1 VGPIEVVIL
10 ESAAPQRAGGGL
22 VLESH
27 SRTFAFPTPSG
38 QEEVRALTVF
48 LVNRRAIVH
57 RFYADV
63 SFVFQVQIELV
74 CPDGFRPR
82 VDLSC
87 YRAEDFDLRVADLH
101 YRDVCEYGV
110 GRNSAAAW
118 DPAEERAGRVTRVW
132 TETLPR
138 AEVERVAPNQDASLK
153 AAVVFGMEALAESA
167 AAGAPALDQSL
178 SALPMLYADWIAKER
193 KKIGG
198 LPAVASSFRCKR
210 CFRRGDWAPAL
221 VEGRGCSTRTRTAAT
236 RDSSC

>member
-1 VGPIEVVIL
+1 MRIPQERTLRLKIAGGPGGRGPQVVVP

-27 SRTFAFPTPSG
+27 SRRFAFPTPNG

-63 SFVFQVQIELV
+63 SFVFQAQIELI

-82 VDLSC
+82 VDLSG

-101 YRDVCEYGV
+101 YRDVSEYAV

-118 DPAEERAGRVTRVW
+118 DPAEEQARHVTRVW

-138 AEVERVAPNQDASLK
+138 A
-153 AAVVFGMEALAESA
+153 
-167 AAGAPALDQSL
+167 
-178 SALPMLYADWIAKER
+178 
-193 KKIGG
+193 
-198 LPAVASSFRCKR
+198 
-210 CFRRGDWAPAL
+210 
-221 VEGRGCSTRTRTAAT
+221 
-236 RDSSC
+236 